1 MFFVAVAFFSLLATG
16 KQYKTARVSFQ
27 RSVFGSIGEKRQSTT
42 ADRPQ
47 LDEIE
52 IGSCNLVHAKVESST
67 TPKAGK
73 PRKKLLDL
81 KRPAFVQLTGPVC
94 CTNEIELH
102 KFENFEISAKRRMTN

>member
-1 MFFVAVAFFSLLATG
+1 MFFVVAAVFSLLATG
-16 KQYKTARVSFQ
+16 KQYKTAQVSFQ

-73 PRKKLLDL
+73 PRKKLLGL

-94 CTNEIELH
+94 CTSEVKLH